1 MNDDDLRL
9 APRTR
14 TAELTAWA
22 RAQDREPVAEGPLR
36 AVLTLLELG
45 GGRIRDGWPE
55 LTSAAVEHLLY
66 ERLYLYVQ
74 PAPGEDPL
82 AYGAAVRLLTD
93 HQRAAKRLNA
103 KRQERLLA
111 EAEWQGEVAAGLLRR
126 ADLVT
131 WPRLYTLLLR
141 ADGVTPDDPAAV
153 RAWLDAFRELAP
165 EERLAAYEAL
175 EDAGALDRVDGD
187 GGWGPTRL
195 MSVGMATDGA
205 RMLLENGL
213 MERSYRNLAE
223 LNALGRPMPQELAGD
238 FESFEAAAAVEAM
251 RLFGEWTVP
260 GLPQLLV
267 EEYPDLAPEPGPE
280 EIEAYLAQL
289 PQDPAGEG
297 GPDGEEQWAAEEEW
311 AGEEQWAEEGLR
323 AEEGA
328 PAEGSAG
335 GSAGEA
341 VADRPEE

>member
-141 ADGVTPDDPAAV
+141 ADGVAVDDPAAV

-175 EDAGALDRVDGD
+175 EDAGVLDRVDGD

-260 GLPQLLV
+260 GLPLLLV

-289 PQDPAGEG
+289 PQDPGGEG
-297 GPDGEEQWAAEEEW
+297 AGDQDGQEWTGEEEW
-311 AGEEQWAEEGLR
+311 AAQEERDAQDAQ
-323 AEEGA
+323 
-328 PAEGSAG
+328 
-335 GSAGEA
+335 AGES
-341 VADRPEE
+341 PEEPAAAPEAQRPRG